1 MTATEVTLIAA
12 VARNGV
18 IGADGGIPWHL
29 PEDFAHFKATT
40 LGHTLLMGRATYES
54 IGRPLPGRTTIVLTR
69 DPGWSADGVL
79 VAASLE
85 EALALADGE
94 VYVAGGAAV
103 YEAALPHAD
112 VQLLSEVDQ
121 EPAGDT
127 FYPVFDRTEWV
138 ETERVPHDGFE
149 VVSWRR
155 RGRLPQGQVSTEP

>member
-1 MTATEVTLIAA
+1 MTVTLIAA

-18 IGADGGIPWHL
+18 IGAGGGIPWHL

-69 DPGWSADGVL
+69 DPAWSADGVR
-79 VAASLE
+79 VAHSLE
-85 EALALADGE
+85 EALAMAGADD

-103 YEAALPHAD
+103 YEAAMPHAH
-112 VQLLSEVDQ
+112 VQILSEVDQ

-127 FYPVFDRTEWV
+127 FYPAFDRTEWA
-138 ETERVPHDGFE
+138 EEGRVPHDGFT

-155 RGRLPQGQVSTEP
+155 L